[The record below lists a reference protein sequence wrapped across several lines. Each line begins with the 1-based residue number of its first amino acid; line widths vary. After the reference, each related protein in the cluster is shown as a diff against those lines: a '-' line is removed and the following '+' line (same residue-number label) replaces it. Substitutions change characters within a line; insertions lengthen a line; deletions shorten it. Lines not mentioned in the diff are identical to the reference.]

1 MDDLIHFK
9 QQQRMASLTNIIID
23 NSKYTQYYNTCDST
37 YKKWI
42 AMWK

>member
-9 QQQRMASLTNIIID
+9 QQQRMASLTNIIIEIR
-23 NSKYTQYYNTCDST
+23 KYCNTCDST

-42 AMWK
+42 AM